1 MISFSIF
8 EVERQKFFIHATCF
22 VILVNLNLIIF
33 LFCPHFKYLPFPN
46 VCHSSLYSAV
56 KNIVSRIQ
64 NILSWLLQKHQGLAE
79 RCKTFRTRGGLRGD
93 PVFWIVKRNLITPQ
107 WMEPPAVTSVAPDW
121 TPSWIASIPNKYNPW
136 ICFVSIFDLPD
147 TYSDIH
153 WEWINWISNSIPQHE
168 LVVVQRDSV
177 FYFATYTW
185 LHILTVMTSRPSA
198 PPIWHPGVLVGA
210 NLDSGY

>member
-136 ICFVSIFDLPD
+136 ICFVSIFDLP
-147 TYSDIH
+147 I
-153 WEWINWISNSIPQHE
+153 
-168 LVVVQRDSV
+168 
-177 FYFATYTW
+177 
-185 LHILTVMTSRPSA
+185 HILIFIGNGSIGYPTAFLNTSLWLFKETQCFIS
-198 PPIWHPGVLVGA
+198 PPT
-210 NLDSGY
+210 LDCTFWQ